1 MSLNIE
7 NIKINSLIKDKNS
20 KQIVKV
26 TNIDISGKIKTSPII
41 KKTVTINEENE
52 LLATPFEVE
61 ANNIDDFEEIPSYL
75 MACTIEVYKTFL
87 EVLEYKTF
95 NSSEE
100 LRLYMGNI
108 IKNDKSI
115 KFIRGSFSKIDFIE
129 IKNKQL

>member
-1 MSLNIE
+1 MALNIE
-7 NIKINSLIKDKNS
+7 SIKINSLIRYKDGKT
-20 KQIVKV
+20 IVKV
-26 TNIDISGKIKTSPII
+26 TNIDISGKIKTSPTINKII
-41 KKTVTINEENE
+41 TTNEENE
-52 LLATPFEVE
+52 LLANPFEIE

-75 MACTIEVYKTFL
+75 MACTIEIMKTSL

-115 KFIRGSFSKIDFIE
+115 KFIRGSFPEIDFIE
-129 IKNKQL
+129 IKQN

>member
-1 MSLNIE
+1 MKLE
-7 NIKINSLIKDKNS
+7 NIKINSLIKDKYS

-26 TNIDISGKIKTSPII
+26 TNIDISGKIKTNPII
-41 KKTVTINEENE
+41 KKTVTTNEEDE
-52 LLATPFEVE
+52 LLATPFEIEV
-61 ANNIDDFEEIPSYL
+61 NNIEDFEEIPSYL
-75 MACTIEVYKTFL
+75 IACVIEVMRTTL

-95 NSSEE
+95 NNAEE

-129 IKNKQL
+129 IKNK

>member
-1 MSLNIE
+1 MSLNVE
-7 NIKINSLIKDKNS
+7 NIKINALIKTKYS

-41 KKTVTINEENE
+41 NKMITTNEEDE

-75 MACTIEVYKTFL
+75 IACVIEVMRTTL

-95 NSSEE
+95 NSAED

-129 IKNKQL
+129 IKNK